1 MTKIKR
7 LGGKSILAITIA
19 ISFMLTLFAWGIGAG
34 ANKNTMNY
42 GSGDTNGAY
51 SLTEES
57 ISTDEMADNVAQKAT
72 SHVVTKNV
80 SLNIETVDYEKTTES
95 IDCKVK
101 ELYGYISSS
110 DENVGNAYNNV
121 HKYAFIVA
129 EIPTEKLDTFL
140 NYISSEFTVTEK
152 HISINDIT
160 SDYVE
165 TESTLEQLKVQ
176 RDTLLS
182 LMGKAT
188 SLGDI
193 IEIQDKLTSVNSE
206 IQYYENMMD
215 RMKNDVEYTSVAI
228 EVAEV
233 DRETP
238 VETGFWYEIKEGFK
252 ETLFEIGHGFR
263 AMVIWFV
270 SAIPFI
276 AILVVF
282 GIIIKKIVKTIKT
295 KKSKGEND
303 GGQTDSN
310 SISKQI

>member
-1 MTKIKR
+1 
-7 LGGKSILAITIA
+7 
-19 ISFMLTLFAWGIGAG
+19 
-34 ANKNTMNY
+34 MNY
-42 GSGDTNGAY
+42 GSGDTNGTY
-51 SLTEES
+51 SITEES
-57 ISTDEMADNVAQKAT
+57 ISADEVADGVYQKAT

-80 SLNIETVDYEKTTES
+80 SLGIDTVQYEKTVES
-95 IDCKVK
+95 INCKVK
-101 ELYGYISSS
+101 DLYGYISSS

-121 HKYAFIVA
+121 HKCAFIVA

-165 TESTLEQLKVQ
+165 TESTLEQLKIQ

-206 IQYYENMMD
+206 IQYHENMMA

-228 EVAEV
+228 EVTEV

-238 VETGFWYEIKEGFK
+238 IETGFWYEIKEGFK

-263 AMVIWFV
+263 TMVIWFV
-270 SAIPFI
+270 SATPFI

-282 GIIIKKIVKTIKT
+282 GIIIKKIVKTIKN

-303 GGQTDSN
+303 GGQTDNN